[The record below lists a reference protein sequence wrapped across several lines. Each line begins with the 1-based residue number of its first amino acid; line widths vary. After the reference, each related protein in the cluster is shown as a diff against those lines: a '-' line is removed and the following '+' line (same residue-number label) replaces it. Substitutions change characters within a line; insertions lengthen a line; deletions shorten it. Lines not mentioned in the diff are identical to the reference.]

1 MKFLNI
7 TPNNLYGISYFGQS
21 VAINSGD
28 IAVVGAYGQDN
39 YGKVY
44 IYKKY
49 PQEWNWQKIKEI
61 APLDGYG
68 GDSFG
73 YSVDINYKGDVMAI
87 SAPNSNSQ
95 VGAVYIYTGKD
106 DSWYQ
111 VEKIDGDNPSDYFGW
126 NIDLNQSGDRL
137 IIGSYRLDDSGF
149 ADLYQGSGN
158 NWNRI
163 IRFWDSG
170 IGHSISGA
178 LYGAKV
184 AINTGD
190 YVLISAYDQEGLG
203 AVYIYSETGNW
214 GELAVI
220 TGESS
225 GNLTSGLVQFGKS
238 LYVTDDARNILIG
251 SPGENEG
258 SGMVYLFKYN
268 YLNEENMGN
277 YIDIAANGNYSLVL
291 LEDGTVKGYGDNSIN
306 QIDFPIEISGNVTG
320 IAAGW
325 THSIILLK
333 DGGVTGFGYNI
344 YGQIDIPNEI
354 SGNVSKIYAG
364 DSYNIAFLKDDNIT
378 GWGRNDLGQINFPIE
393 VSGNVT
399 GVSAGGFHS
408 LALLKDGSVT
418 GWGWNADG
426 QINIPLDISGNV
438 ASIGAGGYH
447 SLALLKD
454 GSITGWGDDSE
465 GQINIPVGIGTNATG
480 ISAGWY
486 HSLALL
492 KDGSVTGWGSNGFG
506 QINIPLDI
514 SGNVTGIVV
523 GEFHSLA
530 LLKNGGVV
538 AWGRNTQNQLNI
550 PYYPFYSNNEYEL
563 KARFTGITSGFG
575 QSTFINNSGN
585 VVFAS
590 SLNNSGTI
598 YSYVNIGS
606 TWYKYLTINNLNPIS
621 GSSFGKNIT
630 LNRNYDTMIVGDP
643 NYQITKGNAYVL
655 SSPWDNFINYYGVNE
670 SEVYNYCVCNTGLN
684 CRDCCGIIPNFSIIT
699 GYVNNLNNLNLEVSL
714 TIENLNC
721 TSTSDIY
728 KFYNH
733 SAPVYTNIYQ
743 LGDLGSTYS
752 GNILIKNIKPINDL
766 INLEWKVFN
775 LGKEYKLYTG
785 LNINNY

>member
-49 PQEWNWQKIKEI
+49 PQEWNWQKIQEI

-126 NIDLNQSGDRL
+126 NIDLNRSGNRL
-137 IIGSYRLDDSGF
+137 IIGSYRLNDSGF

-170 IGHSISGA
+170 IGHSITGA
-178 LYGAKV
+178 LYGAEV

-214 GELAVI
+214 SELAVI

-251 SPGENEG
+251 SPGEKEG
-258 SGMVYLFKYN
+258 SGIVY
-268 YLNEENMGN
+268 
-277 YIDIAANGNYSLVL
+277 
-291 LEDGTVKGYGDNSIN
+291 
-306 QIDFPIEISGNVTG
+306 
-320 IAAGW
+320 
-325 THSIILLK
+325 
-333 DGGVTGFGYNI
+333 
-344 YGQIDIPNEI
+344 
-354 SGNVSKIYAG
+354 
-364 DSYNIAFLKDDNIT
+364 
-378 GWGRNDLGQINFPIE
+378 
-393 VSGNVT
+393 
-399 GVSAGGFHS
+399 
-408 LALLKDGSVT
+408 
-418 GWGWNADG
+418 
-426 QINIPLDISGNV
+426 
-438 ASIGAGGYH
+438 
-447 SLALLKD
+447 
-454 GSITGWGDDSE
+454 
-465 GQINIPVGIGTNATG
+465 
-480 ISAGWY
+480 
-486 HSLALL
+486 
-492 KDGSVTGWGSNGFG
+492 
-506 QINIPLDI
+506 
-514 SGNVTGIVV
+514 
-523 GEFHSLA
+523 
-530 LLKNGGVV
+530 LLKNTGNSV
-538 AWGRNTQNQLNI
+538 WNTNT
-550 PYYPFYSNNEYEL
+550 
-563 KARFTGITSGFG
+563 KFTGVTSGFG

-606 TWYKYLTINNLNPIS
+606 TWYRYLTINNLNPVS

-630 LNRNYDTMIVGDP
+630 LNRDYDTMIVGDP

-699 GYVNNLNNLNLEVSL
+699 GYVNNLNNLNLQISV